1 MCQSDRPG
9 QVLAQRAANGAVDAL
24 SDFLSRL
31 SDFPEHSA
39 LALPVVFVQLDN
51 SKIPSPAEMDSLVSS
66 PERLPDWADFA
77 PIIGAVLCVHGIS
90 RMIFNSVVPPGSYAD
105 LWSRLYRW
113 IIFLDIYYQHVPPH
127 LRVSVPMHTCAASCT
142 ILIAFGRHEHTSDL
156 VQRSPGVRTILAKQ
170 WSALVE
176 NHGTV
181 VHEGIVPSNPDGW
194 RDIYA
199 ILLFLSTDEQGRNLE
214 EMANGVGGGPPNL
227 RRLFV
232 NQMNEAA
239 TLYDSRPGLAVS
251 VISVSMLVISNKWTT
266 HFDEALLSDGV
277 VPSLIKAIR
286 IMEDYTHHQDSLNI
300 GLLAIGLRILLS
312 RFQSDPGHRWFV
324 QALDAGLLDLVIT
337 LGHNAQVVSPSDDQS
352 TYPGLV
358 QLLRQDLPGY
368 LPYYTV
374 ALRMKR
380 YFPLAQAMAT
390 SPAFKEGVI
399 SGLWAEFSELV
410 EENLGALNFF
420 ESRTRRSLKACEN
433 MECLQIT
440 EKSDFQSCSGCS
452 LIYYCSKK
460 CQEQDWAVSHRH
472 WCRKLAS
479 IDFPGPSSPRDR
491 AFVRALMQ
499 NNLRLFTLDIMIRQV
514 EFIYSNPGVD
524 FLTVF
529 DFTDNGDY
537 PERINVLPV
546 SDCQTTEMPLRLEQL
561 ARSGKRVQLHA
572 IAINAG
578 PKPGLRVLPA
588 RSSSSRML
596 DGLFRIAQSL
606 PAGHEFSD
614 IYTQALPALREL
626 QRACDE
632 AGLLQ
637 IY

>member
-1 MCQSDRPG
+1 MLRMKATIAADQIDAMKDAKKIIAYPCTRYGRPVDRAVPCSSFT
-9 QVLAQRAANGAVDAL
+9 AARRA
-24 SDFLSRL
+24 
-31 SDFPEHSA
+31 
-39 LALPVVFVQLDN
+39 
-51 SKIPSPAEMDSLVSS
+51 
-66 PERLPDWADFA
+66 
-77 PIIGAVLCVHGIS
+77 
-90 RMIFNSVVPPGSYAD
+90 
-105 LWSRLYRW
+105 
-113 IIFLDIYYQHVPPH
+113 
-127 LRVSVPMHTCAASCT
+127 
-142 ILIAFGRHEHTSDL
+142 
-156 VQRSPGVRTILAKQ
+156 
-170 WSALVE
+170 
-176 NHGTV
+176 
-181 VHEGIVPSNPDGW
+181 
-194 RDIYA
+194 
-199 ILLFLSTDEQGRNLE
+199 
-214 EMANGVGGGPPNL
+214 
-227 RRLFV
+227 
-232 NQMNEAA
+232 MNEAA

-266 HFDEALLSDGV
+266 HFDEALLSDG
-277 VPSLIKAIR
+277 
-286 IMEDYTHHQDSLNI
+286 
-300 GLLAIGLRILLS
+300 
-312 RFQSDPGHRWFV
+312 
-324 QALDAGLLDLVIT
+324 ALDAGLLDLVIT
-337 LGHNAQVVSPSDDQS
+337 LGYNAQVVSPSDDQS

-380 YFPLAQAMAT
+380 YFPLAQAMAN

-479 IDFPGPSSPRDR
+479 IDFPGPSSPRER

-529 DFTDNGDY
+529 DFTDNGDC

-572 IAINAG
+572 IAMNAG